1 MLRIKKLDIF
11 VLKSFLLLF
20 AGTFFICLFIFMMQF
35 LWRYVDELVGKGLE
49 INVLAQFFFYSGLT
63 LIPLSL
69 PLAILLAALMT
80 FGNFGERYE
89 LLSMKAAGI
98 PLLRII
104 RPVVL
109 FCVFLGGMSFFFQN
123 IIGPRAQKQLW
134 TLLVSMKQKSPEV
147 DIPEGVFYSDI
158 DGYNIYVKHKDRK
171 TGLLKDILIY
181 NFSDGFENA
190 HIIWAAEGKL
200 ELTADKQHLFL
211 HLYNG
216 EQFENLKSQSVISRN
231 VPYRRET
238 FKEKHTLIQFSSEFN
253 MVDGSFLDRRSDIKN
268 MHEISVAIDSLTTHA
283 DSVGRSMYSDIM
295 STTYRGAVLTPA
307 DSVKIKT
314 ENIAVINTDSIY
326 NSMTSQE
333 KLKVLH
339 TLIQFS
345 SEFNMVDGS
354 FLDRRSDIK
363 NMHEISVAIDSL
375 TTHADSVGRSMYS
388 DIMSTTYRGAVLT
401 PADSVKIKTE
411 NIAVINTDS
420 IYNSMTSQEK
430 LKVLTTTENRVKSLS
445 TDWDMKSFLT
455 KDTDNSIRSHRSDWH
470 KKITL
475 SLACIIFF
483 FIGAPLG
490 AIIRKGGLGMPVV
503 ISVLIFVIYYIIDSG
518 ATRVAKSGEMNIVL
532 GTWMSTIVLAPLGAF
547 FTYKSNKDSVVFN
560 LDVYAAFFR
569 KLLGIRQSRH
579 MFKKEVIIHTPEYA
593 KDIEILDE
601 ISKDCQTYLETHR
614 LKGMPNYIQIFTNNK
629 HDDAIAEISKKMEAL
644 IEELSNT
651 KDAVLLN
658 LMNNYPFLSVKAHKS
673 LFDNRWLNLLFGI
686 IVPAGLLLY
695 LNIWRY
701 RLRLEKDLRVII
713 KTNQSIIEQIEKQQL
728 YLQK

>member
-98 PLLRII
+98 PLLRIV
-104 RPVVL
+104 RSVVL

-158 DGYNIYVKHKDRK
+158 DGYNIYVKQKDRK
-171 TGLLKDILIY
+171 TGMLKDVLIY

-238 FKEKHTLIQFSSEFN
+238 FKEKHTLIKFSSEFN

-268 MHEISVAIDSLTTHA
+268 MHEISVAIDSLTVHA

-295 STTYRGAVLTPA
+295 STTYRTPVLTPA
-307 DSVKIKT
+307 DSTKMKEERV
-314 ENIAVINTDSIY
+314 S
-326 NSMTSQE
+326 
-333 KLKVLH
+333 
-339 TLIQFS
+339 
-345 SEFNMVDGS
+345 
-354 FLDRRSDIK
+354 
-363 NMHEISVAIDSL
+363 
-375 TTHADSVGRSMYS
+375 
-388 DIMSTTYRGAVLT
+388 
-401 PADSVKIKTE
+401 
-411 NIAVINTDS
+411 VINTDS

-430 LKVLTTTENRVKSLS
+430 LKVLTTTGNRMSSLAS
-445 TDWDMKSFLT
+445 DWDMKSFLT
-455 KDTDNSIRSHRSDWH
+455 KDTDNNIRSHRSDWH

-560 LDVYAAFFR
+560 IDVYAAFFR
-569 KLLGIRQSRH
+569 KLFGIRQSRH
-579 MFKKEVIIHTPEYA
+579 LFKKEVIIHTPEYQE
-593 KDIEILDE
+593 DIEILEE
-601 ISKDCQTYLETHR
+601 ISRDCTVYLENHR
-614 LKGMPNYIQIFTNNK
+614 LKGMPNYVQIFTNNK
-629 HDDAIAEISKKMEAL
+629 HDDAIAEINKKMEAV

-658 LMNNYPFLSVKAHKS
+658 LLNNYPFLSVKAHKS
-673 LFDNRWLNLLFGI
+673 LFDNRWLNLLLGI
-686 IVPAGLLLY
+686 VIPAGLLLY

-701 RLRLEKDLRVII
+701 RIRLDKDLRLII
-713 KTNQSIIEQIEKQQL
+713 KNNQSIIEQIRNQQL
-728 YLQK
+728 YLQ

>member
-98 PLLRII
+98 PLLRIM

-123 IIGPRAQKQLW
+123 VIGPRAQKQLW

-158 DGYNIYVKHKDRK
+158 DGYNIYVKQKDRK
-171 TGLLKDILIY
+171 TGMLKDILIY

-238 FKEKHTLIQFSSEFN
+238 FKEKHTLIKFSSEFN

-268 MHEISVAIDSLTTHA
+268 MHEISVAIDSLTVHA
-283 DSVGRSMYSDIM
+283 DSVGRSMYTDIM
-295 STTYRGAVLTPA
+295 STTYRSPVLTPA
-307 DSVKIKT
+307 DSTKMK
-314 ENIAVINTDSIY
+314 E
-326 NSMTSQE
+326 E
-333 KLKVLH
+333 
-339 TLIQFS
+339 
-345 SEFNMVDGS
+345 
-354 FLDRRSDIK
+354 R
-363 NMHEISVAIDSL
+363 VAF
-375 TTHADSVGRSMYS
+375 
-388 DIMSTTYRGAVLT
+388 
-401 PADSVKIKTE
+401 
-411 NIAVINTDS
+411 INTDS

-430 LKVLTTTENRVKSLS
+430 LKVLTTTGNRISSLAS
-445 TDWDMKSFLT
+445 DWDMKSFLT
-455 KDTDNSIRSHRSDWH
+455 KDTDNNIRSHRSDWH

-560 LDVYAAFFR
+560 IDVYAAFFR
-569 KLLGIRQSRH
+569 KLFGIRQSRH
-579 MFKKEVIIHTPEYA
+579 LFKKEVIIHTPEYQ
-593 KDIEILDE
+593 KDMDILEE
-601 ISKDCQTYLETHR
+601 ISRDCTVYLENHR

-629 HDDAIAEISKKMEAL
+629 HEAAIAAFNKKMETV

-658 LMNNYPFLSVKAHKS
+658 LLNNYPFLSVKAHKS

-686 IVPAGLLLY
+686 VIPAGLLLY

-701 RLRLEKDLRVII
+701 RIRLDKDLRTII
-713 KTNQSIIEQIEKQQL
+713 KNNQSIIEQIRNQQL
-728 YLQK
+728 YLQ